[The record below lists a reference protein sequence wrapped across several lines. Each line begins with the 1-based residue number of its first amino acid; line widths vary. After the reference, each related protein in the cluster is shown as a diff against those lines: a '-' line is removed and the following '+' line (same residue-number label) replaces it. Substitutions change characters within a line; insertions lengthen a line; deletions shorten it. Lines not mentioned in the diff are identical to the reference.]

1 MVASS
6 RRHCERGMFPIYSD
20 LTRRTFPA
28 LTFGI
33 IALNLLL
40 FAGWQERIGM
50 RASVLSGGL
59 VPAELLRGSHPVGVI
74 HLFTHMFLHAGWM
87 HLLGN
92 MWFLWVFGQHVEDAI
107 GRVRYLLFYLICG
120 VAAAWTHVYF
130 SHLSR
135 LPLVGA
141 SGAISGVLG
150 AYLVLFPRSKVDE
163 HHSAFHHLARD
174 RGACRGV
181 PAALD
186 GVANLRRGRYLRH
199 AAPVGRR
206 GLSGAHRRIRDR
218 RAAAAAR
225 PPRASGRRWRG
236 VIFQVYKPGGSSN
249 LFSHM
254 ATPRKTR
261 LKIGVIGLGIIGSR
275 VAANLRAAGHQV
287 YVWSRSP
294 HSAPNF
300 LGSVVEVADLCDII
314 QIFVSDEAA
323 LLEVTRTMA
332 AALGPRHVVTVHATI
347 SPDAARRTASIIE
360 SLGARYLDAPFTGS
374 KVAAQNGQ
382 LVYYVGGSE
391 EALGEVR
398 PALEASSKKILHVG
412 GIGDASVLKIA
423 TNMLTATTVQTLAE
437 ALALVRSA
445 GVDGAML
452 VQALEN
458 NASRSGTSDL
468 KLPTMLAQ
476 NFEPNF
482 SLKHMLK
489 DVRLAKEL
497 AEKGHIKMPVTESTG
512 GCPCS
517 IDGKRL
523 GRRRFF
529 GASCTQ
535 LRPPAAR
542 ESRFNRRGS
551 SRGHRTWQ
559 GERFARIRLR
569 RPRQAKRRRRIL
581 RKSRSLRRENPHR
594 RPTRTFLS
602 PAKPW

>member
-1 MVASS
+1 
-6 RRHCERGMFPIYSD
+6 
-20 LTRRTFPA
+20 
-28 LTFGI
+28 
-33 IALNLLL
+33 
-40 FAGWQERIGM
+40 
-50 RASVLSGGL
+50 
-59 VPAELLRGSHPVGVI
+59 
-74 HLFTHMFLHAGWM
+74 
-87 HLLGN
+87 
-92 MWFLWVFGQHVEDAI
+92 
-107 GRVRYLLFYLICG
+107 
-120 VAAAWTHVYF
+120 
-130 SHLSR
+130 
-135 LPLVGA
+135 
-141 SGAISGVLG
+141 
-150 AYLVLFPRSKVDE
+150 
-163 HHSAFHHLARD
+163 
-174 RGACRGV
+174 
-181 PAALD
+181 
-186 GVANLRRGRYLRH
+186 
-199 AAPVGRR
+199 
-206 GLSGAHRRIRDR
+206 
-218 RAAAAAR
+218 
-225 PPRASGRRWRG
+225 
-236 VIFQVYKPGGSSN
+236 
-249 LFSHM
+249 M

-347 SPDAARRTASIIE
+347 SPDAARRTASIVE

-489 DVRLAKEL
+489 DVRLAKDL
-497 AEKGHIKMPVTESTG
+497 AEKGHIKMPVTESTEAVLAQSMEKG
-512 GCPCS
+512 WGDDDFSALARNYDLPPLAKAAS
-517 IDGKRL
+517 TVAAPPGDTGPGK
-523 GRRRFF
+523 
-529 GASCTQ
+529 ASGSKDSAPPSASGEETPPHPPEKPEPSSGEPT
-535 LRPPAAR
+535 PPADKNVPVTSEALVSTR
-542 ESRFNRRGS
+542 AIVADLNRAKKN
-551 SRGHRTWQ
+551 TL
-559 GERFARIRLR
+559 RIIRDFFK
-569 RPRQAKRRRRIL
+569 PEAVL
-581 RKSRSLRRENPHR
+581 RK
-594 RPTRTFLS
+594 
-602 PAKPW
+602 